1 MRRYLRNKI
10 WERTKYRSTIC
21 LLFGLVTIAILQSMS
36 GCVEKKGSSSGKTI
50 INDMLGRR
58 VEIPQPIKR
67 VVGVRAGALRLLVY
81 MDATAMV
88 SGIEDV
94 ELRPGRAYTF
104 AHPELL
110 TLPLIG
116 PMMGGDAELIAV
128 NQPDVIFMTFATI
141 GEADDLQNKTGI
153 PVIALNSGNLSH
165 DKQNFFQSLQLIG
178 EVINRPE
185 RADSLTQFIQ
195 QQEQLLKSLTPETAS
210 QAPKVYLGGVSYS
223 GAHGITSTNPFY
235 EGFEM
240 VNAHN
245 VAKNVGGFETRT
257 GASID
262 IEQLLVWNPDHIFI
276 DAAGLALVNP
286 QLSPDA
292 PGISALTALNNRRV
306 HTLMPYNWYSTNYET
321 ILVNAW
327 FIASVLYPEKVSEST
342 FLKQKEE
349 IYRFFLGKDVST
361 ELKTQYMG
369 WITGYQPGTTQ

>member
-1 MRRYLRNKI
+1 MNHLNYKNLTLVLIALVSLQILGGCIENK
-10 WERTKYRSTIC
+10 T
-21 LLFGLVTIAILQSMS
+21 
-36 GCVEKKGSSSGKTI
+36 SSSNNKTTV
-50 INDMLGRR
+50 INDMLGRE
-58 VEIPQPIKR
+58 VEIPQPVKR
-67 VVGVRAGALRLLVY
+67 VMGVRAGALRLLVY

-94 ELRPGRAYTF
+94 ELRPGRAYAL

-110 TLPLIG
+110 ELPLIG

-153 PVIALNSGNLSH
+153 PVIALNSGNLSY

-178 EVINRPE
+178 EVINRLE
-185 RADSLTQFIQ
+185 RADSLIQFIH
-195 QQEQLLKSLTPETAS
+195 QQEQLLKSL
-210 QAPKVYLGGVSYS
+210 APNPATHSTRVYLGGVSYN

-245 VAKNVGGFETRT
+245 VAKNVGGFKTPT

-276 DAAGLALVNP
+276 DAAGLELVNP

-292 PGISALTALNNRRV
+292 PGMSALTALNNRRV

-327 FIASVLYPEKVSEST
+327 FIASVLYPEKVPESS
-342 FLKQKEE
+342 FLKQKEV
-349 IYRFFLGKDVST
+349 IYQFFLGKDVSP
-361 ELKTQYMG
+361 ELKAQYNG
-369 WITGYQPGTTQ
+369 WITGYQPCTTP